1 MWGDPPWLDLKPLGW
16 HPLFAHLPHMP
27 TKILLEAIARKNC
40 IEAVYNRSAVKLA
53 PHILYT
59 RHGEIYL
66 DAVTMARDGK
76 PPREVKIGSRSEEH
90 TSELQS
96 LMRISYAVFCLQ
108 KKRISMMTQNRI
120 HLT

>member
-1 MWGDPPWLDLKPLGW
+1 
-16 HPLFAHLPHMP
+16 MP

-40 IEAVYNRSAVKLA
+40 VEAVYNRSAVKLA

-66 DAVTMARDGK
+66 DAVTMAREGK
-76 PPREVKIGSRSEEH
+76 PPREVKIGSFKVTGLSEVALAPDGFRTQTVFEPEAARSEEH

-96 LMRISYAVFCLQ
+96 LMR
-108 KKRISMMTQNRI
+108 T
-120 HLT
+120 